1 MGSIL
6 VQVLQ
11 AVTLAGTALGVR
23 TAIHRIGRRYTAHLE
38 EVAGPVMRAVAGISE
53 ILVAVLYG
61 AFIAVTEPVGGGAPV
76 SVQIEGYL
84 DTLALF
90 ASLIVVVELIR
101 LRYLHH
107 VAEALEPWPEL
118 PAEGATA

>member
-1 MGSIL
+1 MGSAL

-11 AVTLAGTALGVR
+11 AVTLAGTAVGVHA
-23 TAIHRIGRRYTAHLE
+23 AIHRIGRRYTVHLE

-53 ILVAVLYG
+53 LLVALLYV
-61 AFIAVTEPVGGGAPV
+61 AFIALTEPVGGATSV
-76 SVQIEGYL
+76 SAQLESYL

-107 VAEALEPWPEL
+107 VAESLEQWPAIPGE
-118 PAEGATA
+118 AASA